1 MSGHQSRL
9 FAITQKILE
18 VKFTNS
24 FSGPPGT
31 SFESFRQD
39 KHNGANSTSLFFF
52 KEVIGQ
58 KTYPR
63 NRKTFFLMTSA
74 DLVLTSDHNDRYEN
88 GSSVGS
94 PSNAIYLLS
103 LRCLLLEIVRA
114 GSDKAL

>member
-1 MSGHQSRL
+1 MSPEQIICPNSEN
-9 FAITQKILE
+9 TQLE
-18 VKFTNS
+18 VKFTNN

-39 KHNGANSTSLFFF
+39 KHNGANSTSLFFLRRYRP
-52 KEVIGQ
+52 
-58 KTYPR
+58 KTYPQ

-74 DLVLTSDHNDRYEN
+74 DLVLTSDHNDRYKN

-94 PSNAIYLLS
+94 LSNAIYLLS
-103 LRCLLLEIVRA
+103 LRSLLLEIVRA